1 MKLCDEKYNKILE
14 SDVMEEEVM
23 RWNVLLLELEFFE
36 YLPFVK
42 GTSDENERVS
52 VLERVME
59 VVPRNESYL
68 VVNVV
73 N

>member
-1 MKLCDEKYNKILE
+1 MSE
-14 SDVMEEEVM
+14 VMEEVVM
-23 RWNVLLLELEFFE
+23 RWNVKLLLLVSFV
-36 YLPFVK
+36 YVPFVK

-52 VLERVME
+52 ELERVME
-59 VVPRNESYL
+59 VVSKNDSSP

>member
-1 MKLCDEKYNKILE
+1 MFLP
-14 SDVMEEEVM
+14 
-23 RWNVLLLELEFFE
+23 ELFE

-59 VVPRNESYL
+59 VVSANESYP

>member
-1 MKLCDEKYNKILE
+1 MRLCDEGDERVLE
-14 SDVMEEEVM
+14 SEVMEEEVM
-23 RWNVLLLELEFFE
+23 CWNVQLYLLESFE

-59 VVPRNESYL
+59 VVEVNEL
-68 VVNVV
+68 DPVVNVF

>member
-1 MKLCDEKYNKILE
+1 MRLCDEGDERVLE
-14 SDVMEEEVM
+14 SEVMEEEVM
-23 RWNVLLLELEFFE
+23 CWNVYVKPEYFE

-59 VVPRNESYL
+59 VV
-68 VVNVV
+68 
-73 N
+73 